1 MQTLT
6 EQIDNGTLW
15 TFPGGIHPPENKT
28 LSNQT
33 PIDTLPLPEHLY
45 IPVTQHIGQPG
56 SLLVKVGDKVLKG
69 QPLTQPNAPMALPV
83 HAPTSGIIE
92 AIGDWASTHPSGLPE
107 TTITLKPDGE
117 DRWCALTTRDSL
129 AGMDNTEILA
139 AILNAGIAGL
149 GGATFPSHIKLSPI
163 QPVKYLLINAAECE
177 PYITAD
183 DTLMRE
189 FANEIVQGLTVLDTL
204 LSPERIL
211 FAIEDNK
218 PQAIAAIEQAVKT
231 SHFDSKKLQVKVI
244 PTKYPSGSEKQLVQ
258 ILTGQEVPSGK
269 IPAQLGMVMQNVG
282 SLFAIKRA
290 LFDGE
295 PLIERVVTVTG
306 QRTKQPGNYWVRLG
320 SPIDWLLKQ
329 TRFNPQL
336 LGQKVIIGG
345 PMMGFTLPSLKAPVT
360 KATNCILVPSRKEL
374 PGNARELNCIRCGE
388 CAQACPQQLLPQ
400 QLYWH
405 AKAKELDKAEAL
417 NLRDCIECGA
427 CAYVCPSD
435 IPLVQYYRIAKS
447 ALRQEALKQQ
457 ASDRAKIRFD
467 ARQARLEKEKQER
480 ENRHKAAAAKRKVSA
495 PAADSDAVQAALA
508 RIKKAKPVANGEQ
521 DMAALRAQRK
531 AEARAR
537 KAGKAA
543 TDTSPASTDP
553 KQDAVA
559 AAIARAKAK
568 KAAQS
573 SSAAADP
580 NKAAVA
586 AAIARAKAKQ
596 AAAKGDDAVTDT
608 PAQPAVAAPKAGD
621 DKRKAAVAAAIAK
634 AKAKQAAA
642 KGDDAVT
649 GTPAQPAVAAPKAGD
664 DKRKAAVA
672 AAIGKAKAKQAAARA
687 HGDDAVTGTP
697 AQPAV
702 AAPKAG
708 DDKRKAAV
716 AAAIAKAKAK
726 QAAAKGDDA
735 VTDTPAQPA
744 TPAPKAGDDKRK
756 AAVAAAIGKAKAK
769 QAAAKGDDAVTGTP
783 AQPAVAAPK
792 AGDDKRKAAVAAA
805 IAKAKAKQAAANSN
819 SEPVATT
826 SASDA
831 ELVPAAELATES
843 DPKKAAIARAI
854 AKAKAKQAADSNG
867 EPISTTSA
875 PDAEPVPAAEPATE
889 SDPKKA
895 AIARAIA
902 KAKAKQQAQRDA
914 ANKSS
919 DE

>member
-6 EQIDNGTLW
+6 EQIDSGTLW
-15 TFPGGIHPPENKT
+15 TFAGGIHPPENKT

-33 PIDTLPLPEHLY
+33 PIDTLPLPEQFY
-45 IPVTQHIGQPG
+45 IPITQHIGQPG
-56 SLLVKVGDKVLKG
+56 SLLVKVGDRVSKG
-69 QPLTQPNAPMALPV
+69 QPLTQPSAPMALPV
-83 HAPTSGIIE
+83 HAPTSGTIE
-92 AIGDWASTHPSGLPE
+92 AIGDWVSAHPSGLPE

-117 DRWCALTTRDSL
+117 DRWCSLTRRDSL
-129 AGMDNTEILA
+129 AGMNNTEILA
-139 AILNAGIAGL
+139 TILNAGIAGL
-149 GGATFPSHIKLSPI
+149 GGATFPSHIKLNPI

-189 FANEIVQGLTVLDTL
+189 FASEIVQGLTVLDKL

-231 SHFDSKKLQVKVI
+231 SDFDPKQLQVKVI

-282 SLFAIKRA
+282 SVFAIKRA

-345 PMMGFTLPSLKAPVT
+345 PMMGFTLPSLKAPVI
-360 KATNCILVPSRKEL
+360 KSTNCILVPSRKEM

-388 CAQACPQQLLPQ
+388 CARACPQQLLPQ

-480 ENRHKAAAAKRKVSA
+480 ENRHKAAAAKRKASA

-508 RIKKAKPVANGEQ
+508 RIKKAKPETDSEQ

-537 KAGKAA
+537 KAEKAA
-543 TDTSPASTDP
+543 TDTASAGADP
-553 KQDAVA
+553 KSDAVA

-568 KAAQS
+568 KAAQNS
-573 SSAAADP
+573 DNTAPDP
-580 NKAAVA
+580 KKAAVA

-596 AAAKGDDAVTDT
+596 AATKGEPAASET
-608 PAQPAVAAPKAGD
+608 PAQPTETTAKAGD
-621 DKRKAAVAAAIAK
+621 NKRNAAVAAAIAK

-642 KGDDAVT
+642 KGETTASE
-649 GTPAQPAVAAPKAGD
+649 TPAQPTETTAKAGD
-664 DKRKAAVA
+664 NKRN
-672 AAIGKAKAKQAAARA
+672 
-687 HGDDAVTGTP
+687 
-697 AQPAV
+697 
-702 AAPKAG
+702 
-708 DDKRKAAV
+708 AAV

-726 QAAAKGDDA
+726 QAAAKGETA
-735 VTDTPAQPA
+735 AIETPTQPA
-744 TPAPKAGDDKRK
+744 TDAEPVQ
-756 AAVAAAIGKAKAK
+756 AAEAAA
-769 QAAAKGDDAVTGTP
+769 P
-783 AQPAVAAPK
+783 A
-792 AGDDKRKAAVAAA
+792 
-805 IAKAKAKQAAANSN
+805 
-819 SEPVATT
+819 
-826 SASDA
+826 
-831 ELVPAAELATES
+831 

-854 AKAKAKQAADSNG
+854 AKAKAKQA
-867 EPISTTSA
+867 
-875 PDAEPVPAAEPATE
+875 
-889 SDPKKA
+889 
-895 AIARAIA
+895 
-902 KAKAKQQAQRDA
+902 
-914 ANKSS
+914 
-919 DE
+919 